1 MEDIFQ
7 STGSD
12 DEYLVRFWQLN
23 PMRKYFDLYG
33 SEGSHQTVEIGD
45 TEKFMDILRFTRDI
59 LEEQGSCEMVYV
71 NPL

>member
-12 DEYLVRFWQLN
+12 DEYLVRFVVN
-23 PMRKYFDLYG
+23 PMRKCFDLYG
-33 SEGSHQTVEIGD
+33 SEGSHQTVECD